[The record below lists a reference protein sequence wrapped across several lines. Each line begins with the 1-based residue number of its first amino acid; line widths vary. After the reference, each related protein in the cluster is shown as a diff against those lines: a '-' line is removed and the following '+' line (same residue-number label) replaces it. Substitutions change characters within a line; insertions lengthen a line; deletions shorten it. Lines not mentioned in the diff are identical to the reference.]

1 METDAEGEF
10 KAALVIFRE
19 SGYPSSVAYKY
30 DAATTLFNLGLVH
43 GRMKRYDLSKE
54 EWLEYIELYKDLP
67 EAVQARLADRFEIAR
82 RAVGLAENLG
92 GLVQKVRRLVSSL
105 FKRR

>member
-1 METDAEGEF
+1 ME
-10 KAALVIFRE
+10 
-19 SGYPSSVAYKY
+19 
-30 DAATTLFNLGLVH
+30 
-43 GRMKRYDLSKE
+43 RYDLSKE
-54 EWLEYIELYKDLP
+54 EWLEFIELYKDLP